1 VHGGQKQ
8 AHGGQGRDEQAQ
20 GSCCDA
26 GASLGGLDCGGT
38 VEVEGRGRSGH
49 SGGIHGGGRRGA
61 CGSLVGCCS
70 GGCEVSGCP
79 STAAIEVC
87 VVMGWGRSRSN
98 CLVLDN
104 LAFGCRTVGHA
115 GTLAALR
122 DGLFGERSRQAQSR
136 QAQSRQAQS
145 RADQAGASMRSLLHH
160 ISSEVC
166 AFYIHDGVGESV
178 KFLLPTFSP
187 IHAFTRSSVS
197 AALSPTLSN
206 MLVARARMLP
216 RLSPLARQATA
227 ARRFMADQPNL
238 SPSSSP
244 STPPPA
250 QPARASVA
258 PVAASPHGTPI
269 PQQRAPRKMQDGYSG
284 VFYIT
289 LLAGLVVTA
298 PIITYFYWEHRK
310 VHMRQKKEAIL
321 SDIHARVGSPK

>member
-1 VHGGQKQ
+1 
-8 AHGGQGRDEQAQ
+8 
-20 GSCCDA
+20 
-26 GASLGGLDCGGT
+26 
-38 VEVEGRGRSGH
+38 
-49 SGGIHGGGRRGA
+49 
-61 CGSLVGCCS
+61 
-70 GGCEVSGCP
+70 
-79 STAAIEVC
+79 